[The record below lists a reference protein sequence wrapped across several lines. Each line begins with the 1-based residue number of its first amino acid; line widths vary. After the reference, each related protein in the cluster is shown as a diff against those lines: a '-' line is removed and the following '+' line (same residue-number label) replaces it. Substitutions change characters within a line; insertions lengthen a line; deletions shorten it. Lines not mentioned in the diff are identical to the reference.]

1 MQQAPTVH
9 VCRQVLSTYILGDN
23 SFGETHAALIET
35 DVLQGFQFSL
45 DLVGDK
51 AVRAAR
57 VLVKSATERW
67 QVSPQNLPTLLQEE
81 TSMANESEDQP
92 VLGHIDRLVKE
103 EERLY
108 AQSELKDGDRDR
120 LAKIKVELDQCW
132 DLLRQRRA
140 LREFGR
146 DPDQAKVRP
155 PKVVE
160 NYEQ

>member
-1 MQQAPTVH
+1 
-9 VCRQVLSTYILGDN
+9 
-23 SFGETHAALIET
+23 
-35 DVLQGFQFSL
+35 
-45 DLVGDK
+45 
-51 AVRAAR
+51 
-57 VLVKSATERW
+57 
-67 QVSPQNLPTLLQEE
+67 
-81 TSMANESEDQP
+81 MANESKDLP
-92 VLGHIDRLVKE
+92 VLGHIDGLVKE

-108 AQSELKDGDRDR
+108 AKGELADPDRDR

-146 DPDQAKVRP
+146 DPDHAKVRP